1 MKFCRLKQD
10 RFITGKISYD
20 VRTYP
25 ETYSEPCI
33 TSKMEHFAKIVNVFK
48 LLTIFRKYSILPS

>member
-1 MKFCRLKQD
+1 MKFWRLKQD

-33 TSKMEHFAKIVNVFK
+33 TSKMEHFAKIVNVF
-48 LLTIFRKYSILPS
+48 

>member
-1 MKFCRLKQD
+1 MFRTVLHKENAKKD

-25 ETYSEPCI
+25 ETYLKHCQI
-33 TSKMEHFAKIVNVFK
+33 SKMERFAKIVNGF
-48 LLTIFRKYSILPS
+48 